1 MAVRASMLVHGTLGQ
16 SMKYGISFPQK
27 DIGNDPIVIRDFV
40 QAAERLGFAR
50 MTFVDHVL
58 GAPAAANNDPSWA
71 HGYTIESS
79 FHEPMTLLAHIAG
92 FTSKIGL
99 VTANII
105 LPQRQTVLVAKQ
117 AAEIDLLSGGRLTLG
132 VGLGWNEVEFQALGM
147 EFTDRGKRVE
157 EQVAL
162 LRRLWTE
169 DTVKF
174 EGEWHRFDDAGLNP
188 RPVQQP
194 IPIWFGAV
202 ADIALRRAGR
212 LADGLLVFPLLNDK
226 NEARTKI
233 DLFLNAATAAGRDP
247 ASLGVDATIYAS
259 DGGADEWGK
268 ASEQWQSIGATD
280 ITFRTSDSGFATID
294 DHLAAMERFI
304 AR

>member
-1 MAVRASMLVHGTLGQ
+1 
-16 SMKYGISFPQK
+16 MKYGVSFPQK
-27 DIGNDPIVIRDFV
+27 DIGNEPIVIRDFV
-40 QAAERLGFAR
+40 QAAEALGFAR

-58 GAPAAANNDPSWA
+58 GAPVTARDDPSWA

-79 FHEPMTLLAHIAG
+79 FHEPMTLLAYIAG

-132 VGLGWNEVEFQALGM
+132 VGLGWNEVEYQALSM
-147 EFTDRGKRVE
+147 EFANRGKRVE
-157 EQVAL
+157 EQVTL

-169 DTVKF
+169 DTVTF

-202 ADIALRRAGR
+202 ADVALRRAGK
-212 LADGLLVFPLLNDK
+212 LGDGLLVFPLLSDLD
-226 NEARTKI
+226 EARIKI
-233 DLFLNAATAAGRDP
+233 DLFLESAVAAGRDP
-247 ASLGVDATIYAS
+247 ASLGVDATIYAR
-259 DGGADEWGK
+259 DGGSDEWNRAAEDWK
-268 ASEQWQSIGATD
+268 TIGATD

-304 AR
+304 AG

>member
-1 MAVRASMLVHGTLGQ
+1 
-16 SMKYGISFPQK
+16 MKFGLSFPQK
-27 DIGNDPIVIRDFV
+27 DIGGDPMVIRDFV
-40 QAAERLGFAR
+40 QAAEELGFAR
-50 MTFVDHVL
+50 LTFVDHVL
-58 GAPAAANNDPSWA
+58 GAPTTGDDDPAWA
-71 HGYTIESS
+71 ESYTVASS
-79 FHEPMTLLAHIAG
+79 FHEPMTLLAYIAG
-92 FTSKIGL
+92 ITGKIGL

-105 LPQRQTVLVAKQ
+105 LPQRQTILVAKQ

-147 EFTDRGKRVE
+147 DFTNRGRRVE
-157 EQVAL
+157 EQIEL

-174 EGEWHRFDDAGLNP
+174 DGQWHRVDEAGINP

-202 ADIALRRAGR
+202 ADAAIRRAGR
-212 LADGLLVFPLLNDK
+212 LGDGLLVFPLLKDSD
-226 NEARTKI
+226 EAKPKI
-233 DLFLNAATAAGRDP
+233 DLFLETAAAAGRDT
-247 ASLGVDATIYAS
+247 AALGVDATIYAGK
-259 DGGADEWGK
+259 DGAEEWGK
-268 ASEQWQSIGATD
+268 ASEIWRSIGATS

-304 AR
+304 SR